1 MITVYGA
8 SGHAKVV
15 IDIIKN
21 TNRTVAEVLDDNSSL
36 HSILEYKVTIPEDKD
51 YENVVIAIGNNEIRR
66 LIVKNINA
74 TYVKALIHTSAT
86 IGSNVNIGKGTVVM
100 AHAIINA
107 SVSVGSH
114 CILNSSSI
122 IEHDSIIGD
131 FVHVSPGAIVT
142 GGVCI
147 GAGSHI
153 GAGAVIL
160 PNVKIGK
167 NVIIGAGAVVLND
180 VEDNLV
186 IVGNPARI
194 IKRNTNR

>member
-15 IDIIKN
+15 IDIIKKSN
-21 TNRTVAEVLDDNSSL
+21 ETIAQVLDDN
-36 HSILEYKVTIPEDKD
+36 HTIDSILEYEVGIPEDKE
-51 YENVVIAIGNNEIRR
+51 YKNVVIAIGDNAIRR

-74 TYVKALIHTSAT
+74 TYVSPLIHTTAT
-86 IGSNVNIGKGTVVM
+86 IGSGVSIDKGTVVM
-100 AHAIINA
+100 ARTIINA
-107 SVSVGSH
+107 SVTIGAH
-114 CILNSSSI
+114 CIINSGSI
-122 IEHDSIIGD
+122 IEHDAIIGD

-160 PNVKIGK
+160 PNIKIGK
-167 NVIIGAGAVVLND
+167 NVVIGASSVVLRD
-180 VEDNLV
+180 IEDN
-186 IVGNPARI
+186 IVVAGNPARLL
-194 IKRNTNR
+194 KKNTDK